1 LRQRN
6 QKQRENFA
14 FTLTLDTIKTDP
26 TIIAIASTTGA
37 AIIVTQMS
45 ITGIGGIIPTSTTGT
60 TTIGIDK
67 LRGRKIR
74 HPCGISGGRP
84 YGRFTG
90 DKDAHVL
97 TLSKENAHGVCHVI
111 ICTTDPRWFFGNI
124 RNGSV
129 INIYVKAVISLVLD
143 DKFLVSKV
151 NI

>member
-1 LRQRN
+1 M
-6 QKQRENFA
+6 QRENFA

-26 TIIAIASTTGA
+26 TIIAIASTTGTA
-37 AIIVTQMS
+37 IIIVTRMS

-97 TLSKENAHGVCHVI
+97 TVSKQKAHCVCHVI
-111 ICTTDPRWFFGNI
+111 ICRTDLLWSFGNI

-143 DKFLVSKV
+143 DKLLVSKV